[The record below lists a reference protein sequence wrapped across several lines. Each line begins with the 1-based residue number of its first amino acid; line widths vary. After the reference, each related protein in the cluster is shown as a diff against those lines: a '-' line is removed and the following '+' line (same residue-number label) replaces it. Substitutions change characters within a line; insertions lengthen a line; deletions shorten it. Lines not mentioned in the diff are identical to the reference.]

1 MSRAFIAESD
11 AQFQDE
17 ELPEIKVPL
26 PPGVA
31 NYMTPAGAER
41 LNGELAALTGGERP
55 RAAAAVTRLSA
66 SGAATD
72 RDQLSTERRRLR
84 EIDRRI
90 EYLSRMLAR
99 IEVIDPAAQRGER
112 VLFGATVTV
121 RADGVER
128 VYRIV
133 GVDEADPPAG
143 RIGWIAPLAKALLGR
158 RAGET
163 AVLKLPDGVQRLQI
177 MKVEFRQS

>member
-17 ELPEIKVPL
+17 ELPEIKIPL
-26 PPGVA
+26 PPGVP

-41 LNGELAALTGGERP
+41 LHAELAALRGSERP

-72 RDQLSTERRRLR
+72 RDQLSVERRRLR

-90 EYLSRMLAR
+90 EYCSRMLAR
-99 IEVIDPAAQRGER
+99 IEVVDPASQAGER
-112 VLFGATVTV
+112 VLFGATVRV
-121 RADGVER
+121 RAEGAER

-133 GVDEADPPAG
+133 GVDEADPAAG
-143 RIGWIAPLAKALLGR
+143 RISWIAPLAKALLGR

-163 AVLKLPDGVQRLQI
+163 AVLKLPEGARRLEI
-177 MKVEFRQS
+177 IEVEFK